1 MKPDYPLGHRRSAF
15 TLVELLVVIAII
27 AVLIAL
33 LLPAVQK
40 VRESASRTQSQNNLR
55 QLSLAC
61 PNYETT
67 VGHLPYPTNLLGGV
81 SDGVSGTV
89 VFRLLPYIEQDNL
102 FRQSLSGT
110 TYSAS
115 TVSGIVKTFI
125 SPGDPTV
132 NQAIADEGST
142 PAPLSYLVNAWNG
155 LVPGPTGTNASRSGA
170 FRADKKWTLTRF
182 KDGTSNTVLF
192 TEGYTLCQLPKPPA
206 TTPAPLY
213 RKWNATSITGMA
225 VSYVSSNTI
234 TTAPIVGP
242 FQIQPSPTAA
252 GLSNANPTGTGC
264 SKFYAQSIYSAG
276 IEVGM
281 GDGSARTVANSISLA
296 TWNAV
301 LTADNEDMI
310 GTDW

>member
-1 MKPDYPLGHRRSAF
+1 MQPVFPPGHRRSAF

-55 QLSLAC
+55 QLTLAC

-81 SDGVSGTV
+81 SDGVNGTV
-89 VFRLLPYIEQDNL
+89 FFRLLPYIEQNNL
-102 FRQSLSGT
+102 FNQSLSGT

-115 TVSGIVKTFI
+115 NVNGIVKTFI
-125 SPGDPTV
+125 SPGDPTI
-132 NQAIADEGST
+132 NKAITNEAPT
-142 PAPLSYLVNAWNG
+142 PAPLSYLANSWNG
-155 LVPGPTGTNASRSGA
+155 LIPGPTGKNVSRSGA
-170 FRADKKWTLTRF
+170 FRADKKWNLTKF

-192 TEGYTLCQLPKPPA
+192 TEGYAMCQLPKPPA
-206 TTPAPLY
+206 TTPAPTY
-213 RKWNATSITGMA
+213 RKWNATSTVGLS

-242 FQIQPSPTAA
+242 FQVQPNPTAA

-281 GDGSARTVANSISLA
+281 ADGSARTVSNSISLA

-310 GTDW
+310 GDDW